1 MPVKK
6 DPSKRSKD
14 GTGYYIETARKTG
27 NRNKAVYDSHLLRMP
42 KGYKDKLT
50 AYIQEQLNRIAE
62 IEQSAPGS
70 DELKRL
76 KRLYTYTDR
85 HTPNINNLLM
95 QLLQD
100 ETGIIMDVPSYQS
113 PEEDLVRPRRKK
125 DIGNPAEE

>member
-14 GTGYYIETARKTG
+14 GTGYYIESARKTG

-42 KGYKDKLT
+42 KGYKERLT
-50 AYIQEQLNRIAE
+50 AHIQGQLDRIAE
-62 IEQSAPGS
+62 LEQSAPES
-70 DELKRL
+70 EEMRRL

-100 ETGIIMDVPSYQS
+100 ETGIIMDVPSYRS
-113 PEEDLVRPRRKK
+113 PEEELIRPRKKK
-125 DIGNPAEE
+125 DIGNSTRE